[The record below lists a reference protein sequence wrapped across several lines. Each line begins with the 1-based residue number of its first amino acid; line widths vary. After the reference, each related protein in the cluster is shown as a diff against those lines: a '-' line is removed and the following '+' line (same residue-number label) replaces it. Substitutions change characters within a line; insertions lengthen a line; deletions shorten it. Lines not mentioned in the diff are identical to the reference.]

1 MQNATHNLEQT
12 MGTVLKTFTSESMNE
27 ILAWVTEVLKEADT
41 LTFEVLNPDIGRGG
55 YAGETITI
63 DATDYLYRSYKAWSD
78 LGELLFCRMLTPK
91 PISEHTVAITYEKL
105 DLSDSFH
112 RSDEKEE
119 KYGTSSRFA
128 AIHKNEEPAFL
139 SAYLRALQSV
149 KVGEKKRILNLG
161 INTGDEFDLI
171 RQILPHEEYMNIE
184 LVGIDFSQSAINV
197 ALERFTEG
205 NATFYVHDI
214 NDLASLGLGRFDLI
228 ITIGTL
234 QSSTLEFKSLFASL
248 VQEYLH
254 KEGAIIL
261 GFPNCRWMGGEM
273 IYGAKAPNYS
283 YSEMSILIKDIYY
296 CKKYLQQ
303 KKFRATLT
311 GKDYLFLTGTK
322 IG

>member
-1 MQNATHNLEQT
+1 
-12 MGTVLKTFTSESMNE
+12 LKTFTTEPMTD
-27 ILAWVTEVLKEADT
+27 ILSWAQATLKESDT
-41 LTFEVLNPDIGRGG
+41 LAFEVLNPDFGRGH
-55 YAGETITI
+55 YAGATITI
-63 DATDYLYRSYKAWSD
+63 GETDYFYRSYKAWSD

-91 PISEHTVAITYEKL
+91 AVTDHTVTITYEKL

-112 RSDEKEE
+112 ASEAKEE
-119 KYGTSSRFA
+119 KYGTASRFA
-128 AIHKNEEPAFL
+128 AIRKNEEPAFL
-139 SAYLRALQSV
+139 SAYLRALRSV

-171 RQILPHEEYMNIE
+171 RRILPHEEYMNLS
-184 LVGIDFSQSAINV
+184 LVGIDHSDSAITV
-197 ALERFTEG
+197 ARERFNEG

-214 NDLASLGLGRFDLI
+214 NDLASLNLGRFDLI

-248 VQEYLH
+248 VQEYLN

-273 IYGAKAPNYS
+273 IYGAKAPNYP
-283 YSEMSILIKDIYY
+283 YSEMSILVKDLYY

-303 KKFRATLT
+303 KKFRVTLT

-322 IG
+322 I

>member
-1 MQNATHNLEQT
+1 MEQAV
-12 MGTVLKTFTSESMNE
+12 GAILKTFTTEPLNE
-27 ILAWVTEVLKEADT
+27 ILKWAQNTLKESDT
-41 LTFEVLNPDIGRGG
+41 IIFEVLNPDFGRGH
-55 YAGETITI
+55 YAGEIITI
-63 DATDYLYRSYKAWSD
+63 DETDYLYRSYKAWSD

-91 PISEHTVAITYEKL
+91 MVSEHTVQITFEKL

-112 RSDEKEE
+112 HSEAKEE
-119 KYGTSSRFA
+119 KYGTASRFA

-139 SAYLRALQSV
+139 SAYLRALRSV

-171 RQILPHEEYMNIE
+171 RQILPYEEYINLE
-184 LVGIDFSQSAINV
+184 LVGIDHSESAINV
-197 ALERFTEG
+197 ARGRFDEG

-214 NDLASLGLGRFDLI
+214 NDLSTLGLGKFDLI

-248 VQEYLH
+248 VQEYLS
-254 KEGAIIL
+254 KEGAMIL

-273 IYGAKAPNYS
+273 IYGAKAPNYP
-283 YSEMSILIKDIYY
+283 YSEMSILVKDLYY

-303 KKFRATLT
+303 KKFRVTVT

-322 IG
+322 IV

>member
-1 MQNATHNLEQT
+1 VGAI
-12 MGTVLKTFTSESMNE
+12 LKTFT
-27 ILAWVTEVLKEADT
+27 TEPMSDIFSWAREAIKEGDT
-41 LTFEVLNPDIGRGG
+41 LTFEVLNPDIGRGN
-55 YAGETITI
+55 YAGETVTI
-63 DATDYLYRSYKAWSD
+63 NETNYLYRSYKVWSD
-78 LGELLFCRMLTPK
+78 LAELLFCRLLTPK
-91 PISEHTVAITYEKL
+91 PIAEHTIAITYEKL

-112 RSDEKEE
+112 RSEEKEE
-119 KYGTSSRFA
+119 KYGTASRFS

-139 SAYLRALQSV
+139 SPYLRALRSV

-171 RQILPHEEYMNIE
+171 RQILPSEEYSNLS

-197 ALERFTEG
+197 ARERFSEG
-205 NATFYVHDI
+205 NALFYVHDI
-214 NDLASLGLGRFDLI
+214 NDLASLDLGRFDLI

-248 VQEYLH
+248 VQEYLS
-254 KEGAIIL
+254 KEGAMIL

-273 IYGAKAPNYS
+273 IYGAKAPNYP

-303 KKFRATLT
+303 KKFRVTVT

-322 IG
+322 IS

>member
-1 MQNATHNLEQT
+1 M
-12 MGTVLKTFTSESMNE
+12 KTFTTEPMND
-27 ILAWVTEVLKEADT
+27 ILAWAHETLKESDT
-41 LTFEVLNPDIGRGG
+41 LIFEVLNPDVTRGS
-55 YAGETITI
+55 YAGETITMNG
-63 DATDYLYRSYKAWSD
+63 TDYLYRSYKALSD

-91 PISEHTVAITYEKL
+91 PASEHTIIITYEKL

-112 RSDEKEE
+112 RSVEKEE

-128 AIHKNEEPAFL
+128 AIRKNEEPAFL
-139 SAYLRALQSV
+139 SPYLRALRSV

-171 RQILPHEEYMNIE
+171 RQILPSEEYRKLE
-184 LVGIDFSQSAINV
+184 FVGVDFSQSAINV
-197 ALERFTEG
+197 ARERFTEG
-205 NATFYVHDI
+205 NTTFYVHDI
-214 NDLASLGLGRFDLI
+214 NNLASLNLGRFDLI

-248 VQEYLH
+248 VQEYLT

-273 IYGAKAPNYS
+273 IYGAKAPNYP

-303 KKFRATLT
+303 KKFRVTLT

>member
-1 MQNATHNLEQT
+1 MEKAV
-12 MGTVLKTFTSESMNE
+12 GTVLKSFTSEPLTD
-27 ILAWVTEVLKEADT
+27 ILAWAQEALKESDSVSFA
-41 LTFEVLNPDIGRGG
+41 VLNPDVGRGA
-55 YAGETITI
+55 YAGEVISVEENS
-63 DATDYLYRSYKAWSD
+63 YLYRSYKAWSD
-78 LGELLFCRMLTPK
+78 LGELLFCRLLTPK
-91 PISEHTVAITYEKL
+91 PASEHTVVITYEKL

-112 RSDEKEE
+112 ASLAKEE
-119 KYGTSSRFA
+119 KYGTASRFA

-139 SAYLRALQSV
+139 SAYLRALRSV
-149 KVGEKKRILNLG
+149 KVGERKRILNLG

-171 RQILPHEEYMNIE
+171 RRLLPHEEYAGLE
-184 LVGIDFSQSAINV
+184 LVGVDHSSSAIEV
-197 ALERFTEG
+197 ARKRFNEG

-214 NDLASLGLGRFDLI
+214 NDLTALGLGKFDLI

-248 VQEYLH
+248 VQNCLTQ
-254 KEGAIIL
+254 EGAMIV

-273 IYGAKAPNYS
+273 IYGAKAPNYP

-303 KKFRATLT
+303 KKFRVTLT

>member
-1 MQNATHNLEQT
+1 M
-12 MGTVLKTFTSESMNE
+12 KTFTTEPMTD
-27 ILAWVTEVLKEADT
+27 ILSWAQETLQENDT
-41 LTFEVLNPDIGRGG
+41 LIFETLNPDIGRGH
-55 YAGETITI
+55 YAGEVITI
-63 DATDYLYRSYKAWSD
+63 DGTDYLHRSYKALSD

-91 PISEHTVAITYEKL
+91 SVSAHTVAITYEKL

-112 RSDEKEE
+112 ASEAKEE
-119 KYGTSSRFA
+119 KYGTASRFA
-128 AIHKNEEPAFL
+128 AIRKNEEPAFL
-139 SAYLRALQSV
+139 SAYLRALRSV

-171 RQILPHEEYMNIE
+171 RQILSTEEYKNLS
-184 LVGIDFSQSAINV
+184 LVGIDFSESAISV
-197 ALERFTEG
+197 ARERFSEG

-214 NDLASLGLGRFDLI
+214 NDLASLNLGRFDLI

-248 VQEYLH
+248 VQEYLT
-254 KEGAIIL
+254 KEGAMIL

-273 IYGAKAPNYS
+273 IYGAKAPNYP

-303 KKFRATLT
+303 KKFRATVT